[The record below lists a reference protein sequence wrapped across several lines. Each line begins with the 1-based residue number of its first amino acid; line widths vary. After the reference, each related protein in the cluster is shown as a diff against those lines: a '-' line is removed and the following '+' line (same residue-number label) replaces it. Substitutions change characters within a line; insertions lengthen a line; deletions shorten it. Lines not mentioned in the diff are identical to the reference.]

1 MVDMNAIVESKQ
13 IGKGTRI
20 WAFCHV
26 LQGAKIGD
34 NCNIGEHCYIESDVV
49 IGDNVVIKNGVSLW
63 DKVRI
68 GDKVF
73 IGPNACFV
81 NDIYPR
87 TKAVNPDFLL
97 KETVVDEGASIGA
110 NATILC
116 GIKIGRY
123 AMIGAGAVVTK
134 DIPEFSLAR
143 GVPAR
148 IVGKVDIEGHQIRIK
163 L

>member
-1 MVDMNAIVESKQ
+1 MIHQMAIVESD
-13 IGKGTRI
+13 IGEDTRV
-20 WAFCHV
+20 WAFAHI
-26 LQGAKIGD
+26 LKGAKIGK

-49 IGDNVVIKNGVSLW
+49 VGNDVVIKNGVCLW

-73 IGPNACFV
+73 IGPNAVFT

-87 TKAVNPDFLL
+87 TKAVSPDFLL
-97 KETVVDEGASIGA
+97 KETVIDEGASIGA

-116 GIKIGRY
+116 GIKIGKY

-134 DIPEFSLAR
+134 DIPDYALAR

-148 IVGKVDIEGHQIRIK
+148 IVGKVDINGHPVDIK